1 MKTTKT
7 YLSGCTWCKGIGVI
21 LKPTPGTTTSMTDV
35 CPVCNGSKVIT
46 ITEVTEIDTRES
58 QEYEN

>member
-7 YLSGCTWCKGIGVI
+7 YFSGCNYCNATGLIKNYVFNPNITGCEVSI
-21 LKPTPGTTTSMTDV
+21 T

-46 ITEVTEIDTRES
+46 ITEVTE
-58 QEYEN
+58 N